1 MYSLTD
7 AAMLQLGQVGS
18 GHLDGGESATS
29 IPAGK
34 VIIAITVLEAD
45 TTFTTLTQESAEFL
59 GTGASTYSENPLA
72 NSDTYPA
79 GVTLYGRWTALVV
92 NAGSVVFYIGP

>member
-7 AAMLQLGQVGS
+7 AAMVQLGQVGS
-18 GHLDGGESATS
+18 GHLDGGESAAS
-29 IPAGK
+29 IPARK
-34 VIIAITVLEAD
+34 VIIAITVLEGD

-59 GTGASTYSENPLA
+59 GTGTSTHGNSLV

-79 GVTLYGRWTALVV
+79 GVTIYGRWTALTV